1 MRRVEERRKE
11 DEARKDRKLIEEV
24 ERVEARE
31 ERKQESA
38 RKSKAARN
46 KANRDEQEW
55 LEEAPRM
62 ETDVTNLSTPPP
74 PNRPRCQLGRNN
86 GGSWRKNCARQ
97 Q

>member
-1 MRRVEERRKE
+1 MRRMKERMKE
-11 DEARKDRKLIEEV
+11 DEAREDRKLIEEV

-46 KANRDEQEW
+46 KANTDEQGW

-74 PNRPRCQLGRNN
+74 TQPAKTSTGE
-86 GGSWRKNCARQ
+86 K
-97 Q
+97 